1 MMRSMSNGDPQTRR
15 RILQSVRELMER
27 RQGQSVRM
35 SDVAEASGVSRQA
48 LYLHFG
54 SRSALL
60 LATVHYVD
68 EQEGFRERAM
78 EICTAQ
84 SAEAALE
91 GFIAFWA
98 GYVPKIYGMARALLA
113 ARGSDEDAAQA
124 FENRM
129 SGLRSICALLASRL
143 KDEGYLADRW
153 SLEAAADFIWAM
165 ISIQM
170 WANLRLERGWSESDY
185 VEVVGLAIRGAL
197 FATADSSPP
206 TAGPL

>member
-1 MMRSMSNGDPQTRR
+1 MILGMSNGDPETRE
-15 RILQSVRELMER
+15 RILQAARELMEE
-27 RQGQSVRM
+27 RQGQNVPM
-35 SDVAEASGVSRQA
+35 SDVAEAAGVSRQA

-60 LATVHYVD
+60 LDTVQYVD

-78 EICTAQ
+78 DICTAHPT
-84 SAEAALE
+84 EAALE
-91 GFIAFWA
+91 AFIAFWA

-129 SGLRSICALLASRL
+129 AGLRSICALLASRL

-165 ISIQM
+165 ISIQT
-170 WANLRLERGWSESDY
+170 WENLRLERGWSESDY
-185 VEVVGLAIRGAL
+185 VDAVRLAILGAL
-197 FATADSSPP
+197 FRPADSDETSAE
-206 TAGPL
+206 T